1 MKRLIFLVL
10 FGITTI
16 SGCAS
21 NADSLLISS
30 ERFDHIL
37 TQPIYTI
44 TDTSDLHSV
53 KEALTKVNLMVN
65 QQIEYKYDI
74 DLYGI
79 DDYWASP
86 TEVLKSRKGDCED
99 YAFLKREILIGMGIP
114 KSRLKLIHVDVK
126 EIGAFASNNNEQ
138 HIVLGYYHSDTTNNP
153 ILLDNMY
160 SRAMYLRSRRDL
172 HLNYIFD
179 EIEVWETSGN
189 RPAKRVFNTDI
200 IPKFAQLRQRY
211 TTKQVAE

>member
-79 DDYWASP
+79 DDYWTSP

-99 YAFLKREILIGMGIP
+99 YTF
-114 KSRLKLIHVDVK
+114 
-126 EIGAFASNNNEQ
+126 
-138 HIVLGYYHSDTTNNP
+138 
-153 ILLDNMY
+153 
-160 SRAMYLRSRRDL
+160 
-172 HLNYIFD
+172 
-179 EIEVWETSGN
+179 
-189 RPAKRVFNTDI
+189 
-200 IPKFAQLRQRY
+200 
-211 TTKQVAE
+211 